1 MEHPYVSVVMF
12 DPDAPSRAGDGSGP
26 GASGPWLHAL
36 WTGCDGDTASGEAVV
51 EYNPPTP
58 PTGTGEHR
66 YVFVQFKQKK
76 KKDGDDFKVELGSK
90 ERSKWDLKGFVESN
104 AEVLTPAGVTF
115 FVASP
120 AA

>member
-1 MEHPYVSVVMF
+1 MRLEYPYVSVVMF
-12 DPDAPSRAGDGSGP
+12 DPDAPSRVGDGSGP

-36 WTGCDGDTASGEAVV
+36 WTECGEDTASGEAVV

-66 YVFVQFKQKK
+66 YIFVRFKQKK
-76 KKDGDDFKVELGSK
+76 GDDDVKVELGSK